1 VPANGSPSRT
11 GASPAPPPPW
21 AGRKVVLVHDWLTG
35 MRGGEKVL
43 ECLCRLFPEAEI
55 LTLVHV
61 PGSVSPTIA
70 AHRIRTSF
78 VQHLPNPAR
87 YYRHYL
93 PLFPT
98 AIECLDLD
106 DADVVVSTSHCAAKS
121 VVPNGRSFHMC
132 YCHSPMRYA
141 WDQFD
146 AYFGPE
152 RLGTVGSALAR
163 PVMGWLARW
172 DRATANRVDAF
183 VANSQFVA
191 GRIGRYYNRQASV
204 LHPPVDTQF
213 FTPGDTP
220 PQPYFL
226 VVSALV
232 PYKRIDVAIRAALR
246 LGVHLKI
253 VGTGPD
259 RARLQHIAG
268 PSVEFLGSIDPVSL
282 REEYQGAQ
290 ALVLPAEEDFG
301 IAPVEAMACGRP
313 VVALGRGGALE
324 TVVPGVTGL
333 LVESADDRQFAEA
346 MRATATGFD
355 DPKPMTA
362 HAAHFSVA
370 RFETGFTSLLTQ
382 ALAGTAC

>member
-1 VPANGSPSRT
+1 
-11 GASPAPPPPW
+11 
-21 AGRKVVLVHDWLTG
+21 

-43 ECLCRLFPEAEI
+43 ECLCRLFPDADI
-55 LTLVHV
+55 LTLLAV
-61 PGSVSPTIA
+61 PGSTSSTIA
-70 AHRIRTSF
+70 SHRIRTSF
-78 VQHLPNPAR
+78 VQHLPRAGR
-87 YYRHYL
+87 FYRHYL
-93 PLFPT
+93 PIFPT

-106 DADVVVSTSHCAAKS
+106 DADVVISTSHCAAKS
-121 VVPNGRSFHMC
+121 VVPNGRAFHLC

-152 RLGTVGSALAR
+152 RLGIVGSALAR
-163 PVMGWLARW
+163 PVMRWLAHW

-183 VANSQFVA
+183 VANSRFVA
-191 GRIGRYYNRQASV
+191 GRIGRYYNREASV
-204 LHPPVDTQF
+204 LHPPVDTRF

-220 PQPYFL
+220 PRPYFL

-259 RARLQHIAG
+259 RARLQAIAG
-268 PSVEFLGSIDPVSL
+268 PSIEFLGSLDPVSL

-313 VVALGRGGALE
+313 VIALGRGGAVE

-333 LVESADDRQFAEA
+333 LVDEPDDRLFAEA
-346 MRATATGFD
+346 MRAATDAFD
-355 DPKPMTA
+355 DPAPLVA
-362 HAAHFSVA
+362 HAAFFSEA

-382 ALAGTAC
+382 ALTGAAC